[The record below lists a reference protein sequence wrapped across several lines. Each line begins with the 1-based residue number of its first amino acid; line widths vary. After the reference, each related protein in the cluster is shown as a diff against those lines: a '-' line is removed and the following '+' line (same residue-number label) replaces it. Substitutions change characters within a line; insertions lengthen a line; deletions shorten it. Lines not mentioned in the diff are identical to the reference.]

1 MALTIETG
9 AGVAGA
15 DTYSDVAYTD
25 AYLASMGYTIWAPL
39 LTAEKEAAKRMASR
53 HLDSYA
59 KTYTGTRSTMEQGLE
74 WPRVGGVFSNQF
86 DIPTTTIP
94 ENLKRAECE
103 LAVRAAQGLLTTD
116 SQGGYVTQERL
127 GDLSV
132 SYSDKSRQANITRFK
147 VVDDLLA
154 PLLSSNIGRVMR
166 VL

>member
-1 MALTIETG
+1 MSLTIETG
-9 AGVAGA
+9 TGVAGA
-15 DTYSDVAYTD
+15 DTYSDIAYTD

-39 LTAEKEAAKRMASR
+39 LTAEKEAAKRMAAR
-53 HLDSYA
+53 WLDS
-59 KTYTGTRSTMEQGLE
+59 KNYTGTRSTMEQGLE
-74 WPRVGGVFSNQF
+74 WPRVGGVFGNQF

-116 SQGGYVTQERL
+116 SQGGYITHEQL
-127 GDLSV
+127 GELSV
-132 SYSDKSRQANITRFK
+132 SYSDKTRQASITRFK

-154 PLLSSNIGRVMR
+154 PILSSNVGRVMR